1 MEKRFQQIGMM
12 ALSREKDC
20 PLYVKEVSL
29 WIDTEND
36 VLFMSPVIENGYS
49 AAVTEFSIGYEA
61 TDRNGKV
68 VEKESAYRIDDCDG
82 MEPGAVF
89 GEDMPITLQEQS
101 VTGGEFYIEEVVFA
115 DGYIWQAETV
125 HGSSKEQVEE
135 DPNVTTVETIGG
147 FGPEGAIFKRVP
159 LSKIIAQRLTSQFVT
174 TVIAIVLCVIS
185 LSQNIGIAMKSENE
199 MVDLLVSSEEMT
211 DLMISAF
218 DSTDTKDMTEA
229 EYRDHIVKS
238 GVAEFARRIYIT
250 FSILLGISILYSV
263 YLTFYLRETRK
274 HLREN
279 VVTDN
284 VLAGTVKRLKT
295 LSIIELV
302 VCIVCSFNLF
312 GLIAGITGISTA
324 SLHKR
329 VMKKKQTRSI

>member
-12 ALSREKDC
+12 TLPREDAC
-20 PLYVKEVSL
+20 PLHVKEVSL
-29 WIDTEND
+29 WMDTENN
-36 VLFMSPVIENGYS
+36 VLFMSPVIENCYT

-61 TDRNGKV
+61 TDKDGNV
-68 VEKESAYRIDDCDG
+68 VEQESAYRIDECDG

-89 GEDMPITLQEQS
+89 GDDMPITLQEQN
-101 VTGGEFYIEEVVFA
+101 VTGGEFYIEEVIFA
-115 DGYIWQAETV
+115 DGYIWQSEEGQSEA
-125 HGSSKEQVEE
+125 KEQEKE

-147 FGPEGAIFKRVP
+147 FGPEGAIFKKVP

-174 TVIAIVLCVIS
+174 TVIAIILCVIS
-185 LSQNIGIAMKSENE
+185 LSQNIGIAMKSESE

-218 DSTDTKDMTEA
+218 DSTDTKNMTDA
-229 EYRDHIVKS
+229 EYREHLVEHGI
-238 GVAEFARRIYIT
+238 AEFARRIYIT
-250 FSILLGISILYSV
+250 FSILLSISILYSV

-302 VCIVCSFNLF
+302 VCVVCSFNIF
-312 GLIAGITGISTA
+312 GLVAGITGISTA

-329 VMKKKQTRSI
+329 VMKKKQTKTI